1 MPIKTGVGEQVSEPF
16 FELAG
21 SAASREAAE
30 RERRRNIGDRDRRR
44 VEAEGTEGRRGA
56 METSSQA
63 AEGMPPVRLGE
74 EEGGRMR

>member
-30 RERRRNIGDRDRRR
+30 RERRR